1 MQYEYNK
8 EDTDG
13 VVYTEEELLYR
24 EGLIDQIKEQLD
36 ELSLAMYEK
45 EMAEVD

>member
-8 EDTDG
+8 EDEDS

-36 ELSLAMYEK
+36 ELTLAMYEK
-45 EMAEVD
+45 EMAE

>member
-1 MQYEYNK
+1 MEYNYDK
-8 EDTDG
+8 ENERE
-13 VVYTEEELLYR
+13 YTAEELLYR

-45 EMAEVD
+45 EMAE

>member
-8 EDTDG
+8 EDEDG
-13 VVYTEEELLYR
+13 VVYTEAELLYR

-36 ELSLAMYEK
+36 ELTLAMYER
-45 EMAEVD
+45 EMAE

>member
-1 MQYEYNK
+1 MDYNYDK
-8 EDTDG
+8 ENERA
-13 VVYTEEELLYR
+13 YTEEELLYR

-45 EMAEVD
+45 EMAE

>member
-1 MQYEYNK
+1 MEYEYDK
-8 EDTDG
+8 ENERA
-13 VVYTEEELLYR
+13 YTEEELLYR

>member
-8 EDTDG
+8 EDEDG

-36 ELSLAMYEK
+36 ELTLAMYER
-45 EMAEVD
+45 EMAE

>member
-1 MQYEYNK
+1 MQYEYDK
-8 EDTDG
+8 ENDEN

-45 EMAEVD
+45 EMAEKN

>member
-13 VVYTEEELLYR
+13 VIYTEEELLYR

-45 EMAEVD
+45 EMAE

>member
-1 MQYEYNK
+1 MDYEYDK
-8 EDTDG
+8 ENDRP
-13 VVYTEEELLYR
+13 YTEEELLYR

-45 EMAEVD
+45 EMAE